1 MSNIQEIKISKNQ
14 LNILNK
20 RWEIFINNEKSWI
33 SIIAD
38 VVKSNPRIGY
48 IENYYEI
55 DDIKINEDIFQ
66 EEKYDYSIVDV
77 DDEINNLIMFIQESK
92 SDSQSEL
99 MKEDL
104 KQLIN
109 CDEGYIFSS
118 INTNE
123 YIDSTFGNH
132 YNSHCEAILLLNKG
146 K

>member
-14 LNILNK
+14 LNILNE

-38 VVKSNPRIGY
+38 VVKSNPRIEY
-48 IENYYEI
+48 IEDHYEI

-77 DDEINNLIMFIQESK
+77 EDEINNLIMFIQESK
-92 SDSQSEL
+92 SDSQAEL

-104 KQLIN
+104 RQLIN
-109 CDEGYIFSS
+109 CDEEYVFSS
-118 INTNE
+118 VNTNE
-123 YIDSTFGNH
+123 YIDSTYWDH
-132 YNSHCEAILLLNKG
+132 YNSHCEAILKLNTK
-146 K
+146 